1 MKALLN
7 RTIDARGD
15 VVVSPMGR
23 DEAVKARDAL
33 SKSVYERMFTWL
45 VQRLNKSLQS
55 ADEVKRKVVL
65 GILDIYGFEI
75 FPSNSFEQLC
85 INYCNEKLQQLFIE
99 LTMKSEQ
106 DEYRREG
113 IEWVPVTYFD
123 NKIICDLIEEKH
135 KGMYRYN
142 ERPSLSTRLNP
153 RYTDRLPQVL
163 SRSWMRN
170 ALYRARRRTKHS

>member
-1 MKALLN
+1 VKALLN
-7 RTIDARGD
+7 KTIEARDD
-15 VVVSPMGR
+15 VVVSPMAR

-45 VQRLNKSLQS
+45 VQRLNRSLQS
-55 ADEVKRKVVL
+55 SWEVKKKYVL

-75 FPSNSFEQLC
+75 FQSNSFEQLC

-99 LTMKSEQ
+99 LTLKSEQ

-113 IEWVPVTYFD
+113 IAWEPVTYFD

-135 KGMYRYN
+135 KGIKVKHR
-142 ERPSLSTRLNP
+142 SLLDSPKL
-153 RYTDRLPQVL
+153 
-163 SRSWMRN
+163 RN
-170 ALYRARRRTKHS
+170 SFLCIHL